1 MSALLLFQLATRL
14 YTQNPLE
21 TEIHNEFRE
30 INLCMNIGISNWH
43 I

>member
-1 MSALLLFQLATRL
+1 MSALPLFQLAIRL
-14 YTQNPLE
+14 YSQNPYE

-30 INLCMNIGISNWH
+30 INLYMNIGISNWH